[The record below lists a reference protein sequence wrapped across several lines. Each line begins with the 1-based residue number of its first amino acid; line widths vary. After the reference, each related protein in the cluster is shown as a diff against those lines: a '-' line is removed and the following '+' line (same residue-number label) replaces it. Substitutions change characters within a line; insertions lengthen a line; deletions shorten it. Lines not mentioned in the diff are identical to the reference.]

1 MTDKPVSLVAFSG
14 STRRESFNTRLMHA
28 AADLAEAAG
37 ASVQRVDLA
46 DLEMPLYNADLEA
59 SDGLPTG
66 TRLLKV
72 MLRDADGMLIA
83 SPEYNGSV
91 TPLMKNTIDWLSRRE
106 TDDEP
111 PMLAF
116 RGKAAGLLS
125 ASPGRLGGL
134 RGLVHLRAILGNLGV
149 HVVPG
154 QRSVPH
160 AARAFD
166 EQGALAAEA
175 DKAGVQKLVADV
187 IDLARRL
194 GSR

>member
-1 MTDKPVSLVAFSG
+1 MADNAVSLVAFSG
-14 STRRESFNTRLMHA
+14 STRRGSFNTQLMGA

-37 ASVQRVDLA
+37 ARVQRVNLA

-72 MLRDADGMLIA
+72 ILRDADGMLIA
-83 SPEYNGSV
+83 SPEYNSSI
-91 TPLMKNTIDWLSRRE
+91 TPLLKNTIDWLSRKE

-111 PMLAF
+111 SLLAF
-116 RGKAAGLLS
+116 RGKVAGLLS
-125 ASPGRLGGL
+125 ASPGHLGGL
-134 RGLVHLRAILGNLGV
+134 RGLVHLRSILGNLGV

-154 QRSVPH
+154 QRSVSR

-166 EQGALAAEA
+166 ETGALAIEA
-175 DKAGVQKLVADV
+175 DRAGVQKLVSDT
-187 IDLARRL
+187 IDLARRVRS
-194 GSR
+194 G

>member
-166 EQGALAAEA
+166 EPGALAAEA